1 MGLPRQGTT
10 RIRTFLLCAAA
21 IGSVMP
27 VRGEPRPL
35 DVQVELVAEGMAGG
49 IHGWHSS
56 RLLMHDGIL
65 YASALLSGP
74 PETPPD
80 KPFQNPTCFFQ
91 RRDGRWTMLSK
102 PVPFNL
108 YTMLIGPDGRFWAVG
123 NHGYA
128 DCTVYRSRVPL
139 DPSTFEPLYTG
150 TCAYL
155 GASISPE
162 GNFLIMHAESPDF
175 TAFKPN
181 AVIAAFYDC
190 ATAKWYTSRLE
201 TPEGRYGYIGIVLRG
216 RRAIAVLNSALSDPK
231 ANPDPPHYS
240 WRHVRLVA
248 CDDLT
253 RGQWRNTAWLMP
265 QYGDTWL
272 NDMILAPD
280 GQVYLSYS
288 YREGGTVE
296 EARAKPME
304 HYIARLHDDA
314 TAEVFPTG
322 LTQLAATRV
331 FVSSQGRW
339 FLLARAGGDPVLR
352 LWELEPPPSL
362 KPMREYT
369 LPGTE
374 VLQGYVIHTLRPER
388 FGGQADG
395 DTVHLYTASFHPRQD
410 NPTAPENRFW
420 HVSFRLPPE

>member
-1 MGLPRQGTT
+1 MRRKTRPRCGIAPAIVGLTVSG
-10 RIRTFLLCAAA
+10 IVAVAAEHPA
-21 IGSVMP
+21 IP
-27 VRGEPRPL
+27 
-35 DVQVELVAEGMAGG
+35 VQVELVTDRMAGG

-65 YASALLSGP
+65 YASALLPGP
-74 PETPPD
+74 PEAPPD

-91 RRDGRWTMLSK
+91 RRDGRWVRLGE

-123 NHGYA
+123 NYGYA
-128 DCTVYRSRVPL
+128 DCTVYRSREPL
-139 DPSTFEPLYTG
+139 APSTFEALYTG

-162 GNFLIMHAESPDF
+162 GNFLIMHAESPQF
-175 TAFKPN
+175 TAFVPN
-181 AVIAAFYDC
+181 AVIAAFYDR
-190 ATAKWYTSRLE
+190 ATDKWYASRLE

-216 RRAIAVLNSALSDPK
+216 RSAVAVLNSALSDPK

-240 WRHVRLVA
+240 WRHVRLA
-248 CDDLT
+248 TCDDLT
-253 RGQWRNTAWLMP
+253 RGEWRNTAWLMP
-265 QYGDTWL
+265 EYGDTWL

-288 YREGGTVE
+288 YREGATVE

-304 HYIARLHDDA
+304 HYIARLHNDA

-322 LTQLAATRV
+322 LAHLASTRL
-331 FVSSQGRW
+331 FVSSSGQW
-339 FLLARAGGDPVLR
+339 FLLGRFAGQPVLS

-362 KPMREYT
+362 KPTREYA

-395 DTVHLYTASFHPRQD
+395 DIVHLYTASFHPQAD
-410 NPTAPENRFW
+410 NPAAHENRFW
-420 HVSFRLPPE
+420 HAYFRLPTE

>member
-1 MGLPRQGTT
+1 VQLGRWCVVTW
-10 RIRTFLLCAAA
+10 AAA
-21 IGSVMP
+21 VLSVLALLP
-27 VRGEPRPL
+27 AFAEPLAIP
-35 DVQVELVAEGMAGG
+35 VQVELVADQMAGG

-56 RLLMHDGIL
+56 RLLMYKGTL
-65 YASALLSGP
+65 YASALLPGP
-74 PETPPD
+74 PGTPPD

-91 RRDGRWTMLSK
+91 RRPEGTWVALGN

-108 YTMLIGPDGRFWAVG
+108 YTILIGPDGRFWAVG
-123 NHGYA
+123 NYGYA
-128 DCTVYRSRVPL
+128 DCTAYRSRAPL

-175 TAFKPN
+175 TAFVPN
-181 AVIAAFYDC
+181 AVIAAFYDHE
-190 ATAKWYTSRLE
+190 TNQWHTSRLV
-201 TPEGRYGYIGIVLRG
+201 TPEGRYGYIGIVLKG
-216 RRAIAVLNSALSDPK
+216 RRALAVLNSALSDPK

-240 WRHVRLVA
+240 WRHVRIAA

-253 RGQWRNTAWLMP
+253 RGDWRNTAWLMP
-265 QYGDTWL
+265 EYGDTWL
-272 NDMILAPD
+272 NDMILGPD

-288 YREGGTVE
+288 YREGATLE
-296 EARAKPME
+296 ESRAKPME
-304 HYIARLHDDA
+304 HCIARLHPGA
-314 TAEVFPTG
+314 TAEIFKTG
-322 LTQLAATRV
+322 LTQLASTRI
-331 FVSSQGRW
+331 FVSSRGRW
-339 FLLARAGGDPVLR
+339 FLLARSGGEPVLR
-352 LWELEPPPSL
+352 LWELEPPPTL

-395 DTVHLYTASFHPRQD
+395 DTVHLYSASFHPR
-410 NPTAPENRFW
+410 ENDPAAQEHRFW
-420 HVSFRLPPE
+420 HVYFRLPRR